1 MNGLLT
7 VHGLQKRF
15 QDQTILDIDTLCIQP
30 ASAYVLTG
38 PNGTGKSTLLRILGG
53 LEPANLAG
61 AFFLEQKVSFF
72 PYSGLLRRSVVYVH
86 QHPIL
91 FNTTV
96 AANIGYGLKARG
108 ASEKE
113 IQDKVVQAMHW
124 AGVMHLKNHPPS
136 ALSGGEKQR
145 IALARA
151 KVLEPKLL
159 LLDEPT
165 SSLDGAARTQVI
177 ELIPAL
183 VTSGS
188 TVIMACH
195 DKDLIAL
202 PGTQRLHLQHGRLA
216 YAPDYRFEPPGR
228 RKVIA
233 ISR

>member
-1 MNGLLT
+1 MTNLLT
-7 VHGLQKRF
+7 LHGLQKCFR
-15 QDQTILDIDTLCIQP
+15 DRTILDIDTLRIQ
-30 ASAYVLTG
+30 AANAYVLTG
-38 PNGTGKSTLLRILGG
+38 PNGAGKSTLLRMLGG
-53 LEPANLAG
+53 LEPASVAE
-61 AFFLEQKVSFF
+61 AIFLGQKVSFL
-72 PYSGLLRRSVVYVH
+72 PYSKLLRHSIVYVH

-96 AANIGYGLKARG
+96 TANIGYGLKAWG
-108 ASEKE
+108 TAEKE
-113 IQDKVVQAMHW
+113 TQEKVAQAMQW
-124 AGVMHLKNHPPS
+124 AGVMHLKNHPPT

-151 KVLEPKLL
+151 KVLEPRLL

-183 VTSGS
+183 IQSGS

-202 PGTQRLHLQHGRLA
+202 PGTHRIHLQNGRLTHA
-216 YAPDYRFEPPGR
+216 TDCNIGFARQC
-228 RKVIA
+228 A
-233 ISR
+233 SISC